1 MSNDPGKER
10 VRGPFSTE
18 MKFQDDFSMSTLSGR
33 IFALAAALLVAGL
46 AAPPIV
52 ALSVDAALAAAPRA
66 AALSPEDRA
75 DAQRVEQYL
84 NGIRSLAARFQQ
96 FAADGGIAG
105 GQVFVARPGRMR
117 FEYDKPS
124 PILLLADGT
133 FVVYV
138 DNQLKQVSYLPIGS
152 TPAWFLL
159 RDTISLTDGVTITR
173 FERGPGAL
181 RITLVEN
188 KSPENGTLTLVF
200 SDKPLDLKQ
209 WTIVDQ
215 QGKSTTVVLSDARYG
230 VPIDAKAFTFVDP
243 RDKTRRD
250 VN

>member
-1 MSNDPGKER
+1 MPIMSASR
-10 VRGPFSTE
+10 
-18 MKFQDDFSMSTLSGR
+18 M
-33 IFALAAALLVAGL
+33 FALAARRLAVILPIVGL

-52 ALSVDAALAAAPRA
+52 APASDTAQAAAPRA
-66 AALSPEDRA
+66 ASLSAEDRA
-75 DAQRVEQYL
+75 DVPRVEQYL

-105 GQVFVARPGRMR
+105 GQLFVARPGRMR

-133 FVVYV
+133 FVVYI

-159 RDTISLTDGVTITR
+159 RDNISLTDGVTITR

-188 KSPENGTLTLVF
+188 KSPENGTLTLTF
-200 SDKPLDLKQ
+200 GDKPLDLKQ

-243 RDKTRRD
+243 RDKKPRNT
-250 VN
+250 N

>member
-1 MSNDPGKER
+1 MSH
-10 VRGPFSTE
+10 V
-18 MKFQDDFSMSTLSGR
+18 SGLG
-33 IFALAAALLVAGL
+33 FARRLAAGL
-46 AAPPIV
+46 ALAI
-52 ALSVDAALAAAPRA
+52 LAALVTVPSDAAAPRA
-66 AALSPEDRA
+66 AALSAEDRA
-75 DAQRVEQYL
+75 DVQRVEQYL
-84 NGIRSLAARFQQ
+84 NGIHSLAARFQQ

-133 FVVYV
+133 FVVYI

-159 RDTISLTDGVTITR
+159 RDNISLTDGITITHL
-173 FERGPGAL
+173 ERGPGVI
-181 RITLVEN
+181 RITVVEN
-188 KSPENGTLTLVF
+188 KSPENGTLTLTF
-200 SDKPLDLKQ
+200 GDKPLELKQ

-215 QGKSTTVVLSDARYG
+215 QAKSTTVVLSDARTG

-243 RDKTRRD
+243 RDKKPRD
-250 VN
+250 AN

>member
-1 MSNDPGKER
+1 MPTMS
-10 VRGPFSTE
+10 VFSAARR
-18 MKFQDDFSMSTLSGR
+18 S
-33 IFALAAALLVAGL
+33 AAALLL
-46 AAPPIV
+46 AALAALPLA
-52 ALSVDAALAAAPRA
+52 ALSADPAQAAAAPRA
-66 AALSPEDRA
+66 VALSQEDRA

-84 NGIRSLAARFQQ
+84 NGIRSLSAHFQQ
-96 FAADGGIAG
+96 YAANGGTAG
-105 GQVFVARPGRMR
+105 GQLVVARPGRMR

-133 FVVYV
+133 FVVYI

-159 RDTISLTDGVTITR
+159 RDTISLTDGVTITK
-173 FERGPGAL
+173 FERGPGAI

-188 KSPENGTLTLVF
+188 KSPENGTLTLTF

-230 VPIDAKAFTFVDP
+230 VPVDSKAFTFVDP
-243 RDKTRRD
+243 RDKTLRD
-250 VN
+250 TH